1 MIENA
6 PGPIDIAYF
15 QKMQGDDKD
24 LNAETIV
31 PLLLQLKVDD
41 PKLDQARNVLKGW
54 DYQDTMDSQQAAFFE
69 RYWWFL
75 LSDTFNDQ
83 LPEDYGAAGGN
94 RWFEVM
100 RQIVNQSDSAWWD
113 DVTTTEQMETRDD
126 IFLKALAGT
135 VENLTKYYGND
146 PAKWPKWG
154 ELHTATF
161 RNANTW

>member
-31 PLLLQLKVDD
+31 PLLLELKVDD

-54 DYQDTMDSQQAAFFE
+54 DYQAAMDSQQAAFFE

-83 LPEDYGAAGGN
+83 LPEDQGAAGGN

-113 DVTTTEQMETRDD
+113 DVTTTDQS
-126 IFLKALAGT
+126 
-135 VENLTKYYGND
+135 GNSRRHLSKSTD
-146 PAKWPKWG
+146 
-154 ELHTATF
+154 
-161 RNANTW
+161 RYS